1 MIASSPREKY
11 NVILSS
17 QNCTSTTASNDNND
31 KSYSVDWTAI
41 MPEGEYLMSFTF
53 LGAPSNVQSFTNLP
67 LVWVDFGIS
76 QNNVFSQAS
85 SFAQR
90 SINIGNLYP
99 TYLDATLHRSTLRAD
114 LTSNPPIYLQERPSI
129 QELKVLIQ
137 TPLKV
142 AWVDNTPTTPL
153 PPSNYILTLHFELIR
168 RKNLM

>member
-11 NVILSS
+11 NIILSS
-17 QNCTSTTASNDNND
+17 QNCTSTTSSNDNND
-31 KSYSVDWTAI
+31 KSYSIDWTAI
-41 MPEGEYLMSFTF
+41 MPEGEYLMSFTY
-53 LGAPSNVQSFTNLP
+53 LGAPSNVQAFANLP

-76 QNNVFSQAS
+76 QNNVYSQSS

-90 SINIGNLYP
+90 SINIGSLYP
-99 TYLDATLHRSTLRAD
+99 TYLDATGHKSTLRAD

-129 QELKVLIQ
+129 KELKVLIQ

-142 AWVDNTPTTPL
+142 AWVDNATTPS
-153 PPSNYILTLHFELIR
+153 PPGNYILTLHFELIR